1 MISERLQND
10 KLPVAYVF
18 GQIFAK
24 LESVQYHALGDRN
37 AGIRERFF
45 TYAMTLPGAAFG
57 KLFDLN
63 SKHYK
68 KLKNEKPGLA
78 INLDK
83 ELQELVKAID
93 INKMPATFTL
103 EEKGQFA
110 IGYYHQ
116 RQEQFSGNKNDKIGE
131 E

>member
-1 MISERLQND
+1 MITEALRKENQ
-10 KLPVAYVF
+10 PVAYVF

-24 LESVQYHALGDRN
+24 LESIQYYALGDRN

-78 INLDK
+78 VNLDK

-103 EEKGQFA
+103 EEKGQFV

-116 RQEQFSGNKNDKIGE
+116 RQEQFAGNKNDKVE
-131 E
+131 EE